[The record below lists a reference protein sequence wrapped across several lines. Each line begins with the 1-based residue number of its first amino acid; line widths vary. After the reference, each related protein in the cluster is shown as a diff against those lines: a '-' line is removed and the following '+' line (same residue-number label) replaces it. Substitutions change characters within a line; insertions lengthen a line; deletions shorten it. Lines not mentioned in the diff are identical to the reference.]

1 MPTKFSDVYERAIF
15 KFTDYSFLDAITE
28 FKEELL
34 QKYLLAT
41 IADFQ
46 HMCDVDIN
54 DYDLEN
60 KQFNVELPSLSLMLY
75 PISVRFTNAIAE
87 TMSFASNDKTLYPFI
102 LYVPFSLRV

>member
-41 IADFQ
+41 IAEIGRA
-46 HMCDVDIN
+46 HV
-54 DYDLEN
+54 
-60 KQFNVELPSLSLMLY
+60 
-75 PISVRFTNAIAE
+75 
-87 TMSFASNDKTLYPFI
+87 
-102 LYVPFSLRV
+102 